1 MPVNVT
7 DTLHVTS
14 AEGVLAPTNEIYDK
28 GLGKFQN
35 QINASIPTVVLL
47 SVWYDN
53 YHGYLTFTET
63 AQEIFDKISALKE
76 SDNDRIF
83 VIREERIPGEVT
95 YAVANVLKTQ
105 NHYFDIFWLSG
116 NMYGSATINSDDG
129 DKYVEIQER
138 KGIPLSID
146 LLRNYK
152 VQYAYDESLGKYSFV
167 GELRELKEQF
177 HDISVG
183 SSSVI
188 FVWNADTGYLYLA
201 SAKSTGSYKDQRVFN
216 IAWVEN
222 EYPSDAGSSDT
233 PTVSPKFCY
242 VEFDMQATEKPEI
255 HKIDYLPAGGG
266 GGTSVTVVH
275 TTGQST
281 TSVMAQKTVTDE
293 LNKLQPKPAVEGT
306 AGQTLT
312 KTGPNPEDVKWVTP
326 SSSASPY
333 ERISQADVVSVVQLD
348 DDPDV
353 PSGGGSLTLAGEIAD
368 NTRIMIVG
376 HVKIKDSA
384 GVTTCYALSATY
396 PVPLDSEV
404 HIFDHGGTF
413 VSATISGTTMTIYL
427 ETVSRDDCPEVTV
440 TITGIYKLTI

>member
-1 MPVNVT
+1 
-7 DTLHVTS
+7 
-14 AEGVLAPTNEIYDK
+14 
-28 GLGKFQN
+28 
-35 QINASIPTVVLL
+35 
-47 SVWYDN
+47 
-53 YHGYLTFTET
+53 
-63 AQEIFDKISALKE
+63 
-76 SDNDRIF
+76 
-83 VIREERIPGEVT
+83 
-95 YAVANVLKTQ
+95 
-105 NHYFDIFWLSG
+105 
-116 NMYGSATINSDDG
+116 MYGSATINSDDG